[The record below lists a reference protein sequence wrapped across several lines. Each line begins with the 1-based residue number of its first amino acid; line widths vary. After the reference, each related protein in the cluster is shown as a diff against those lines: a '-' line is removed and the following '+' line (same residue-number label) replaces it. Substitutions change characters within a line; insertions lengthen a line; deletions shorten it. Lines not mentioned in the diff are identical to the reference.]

1 MFTPLEKS
9 NDEVN
14 NKIPYKT
21 DGGLMPPSAQ
31 IVKERSSLT
40 GFTIPVQNIDGKEV
54 DTLELDEKIFND
66 KILDSSVYQ
75 VICGYRANQRKGL
88 ASTKTRGEV
97 SGGGK
102 KPWKQKGTGRA
113 RVGSI
118 RSPLWRHG
126 GVIFGPHPR
135 DFSYN
140 IPVKMKNL
148 ALKFA
153 LSEKA
158 RENNLIVLESL
169 NLENPKTKDFVK
181 ILKVLKAGPQE
192 KNVLVITDK
201 LEANLK
207 KAAANV
213 DFAKVEMA
221 CKIYTFEVLKAHKVV
236 ITKDGL
242 SVTK

>member
-1 MFTPLEKS
+1 M
-9 NDEVN
+9 
-14 NKIPYKT
+14 
-21 DGGLMPPSAQ
+21 
-31 IVKERSSLT
+31 
-40 GFTIPVQNIDGKEV
+40 FTIPVVNIDGKEI
-54 DTLELDEKIFND
+54 DTLKLDEKIFND
-66 KILDSSVYQ
+66 KILSSSVYQ
-75 VICGYRANQRKGL
+75 VICGYLANQRKGL

-140 IPVKMKNL
+140 IPVKMKSL

-158 RENNLIVLESL
+158 KDSNLVILDSL
-169 NLENPKTKDFVK
+169 NLEKPKTKDFLK
-181 ILKVLKAGPQE
+181 ILKALKAGPQE
-192 KNVLVITDK
+192 KNVLVLMDK
-201 LEANLK
+201 IDGNLK
-207 KAAANV
+207 KAAANL
-213 DFAKVEMA
+213 DFAKLELSGKA
-221 CKIYTFEVLKAHKVV
+221 HTFEVLKAHKVV
-236 ITKDGL
+236 ITKEGL
-242 SVTK
+242 KELIKRLK

>member
-1 MFTPLEKS
+1 MYTL
-9 NDEVN
+9 
-14 NKIPYKT
+14 
-21 DGGLMPPSAQ
+21 
-31 IVKERSSLT
+31 
-40 GFTIPVQNIDGKEV
+40 PVINSDGKEI
-54 DTLELDEKIFND
+54 DTLKLDEKIFND
-66 KILDSSVYQ
+66 KILSSSVYP
-75 VICGYRANQRKGL
+75 VICGFLANQRKGL

-140 IPVKMKNL
+140 IPVKMKSL

-158 RENNLIVLESL
+158 KAQDLILLDSLTLEK
-169 NLENPKTKDFVK
+169 PKTRDFIK
-181 ILKVLKAGPQE
+181 ILETIKAGREQ
-192 KNVLVITDK
+192 KYVLVVADK
-201 LEANLK
+201 FDENLRI
-207 KAAANV
+207 AAANV
-213 DFAKVEMA
+213 DFARIELA
-221 CKIYTFEVLKAHKVV
+221 SNIHTFEVLKAHKLV
-236 ITKDGL
+236 ITKNGL
-242 SVTK
+242 RDLVKRLK